1 MKLVWWRIRL
11 CFWLWVYRY
20 VNKMKPKAVWEW
32 TLDDCWLDSYGKCPP
47 KETVL
52 EDLSCM

>member
-32 TLDDCWLDSYGKCPP
+32 TLDDCWLDSYGKCHP